1 MTKTDKLPKNEK
13 IDHFQK
19 KMMKMK
25 KNLTITI
32 DNYSVNCYYLTV
44 EIVELLVAR

>member
-1 MTKTDKLPKNEK
+1 MTKTDKLPKNEQF
-13 IDHFQK
+13 DHFQK
-19 KMMKMK
+19 KNDENE

-32 DNYSVNCYYLTV
+32 DNYPVNCYYLTV